1 MVLDQVFLNLLV
13 CSKCLAVESALT
25 CVCLN
30 YWGV

>member
-13 CSKCLAVESALT
+13 CVAVESALN